1 MAAVTKD
8 IYREKGAEPEPM
20 PARKQGKVKKGLS
33 DSEILSMLAA
43 EKSVSVGFENGTE
56 LERKRRT
63 ALEYSK
69 GVMSDVPSLPNRSKA
84 VSTDIAEA
92 VETILPDLMDIFTG
106 GEDVAAFAPQSEED
120 VARAQ
125 QESDWVN
132 WTAFQKLPGFLLLYT
147 AIKDALQVDTGC
159 LYTRWQDNEVTED
172 EEVEGK
178 SAVELQM
185 ATQAGAELVEPAT
198 EAGEIDGVPVFNATL
213 RKNYD
218 KGCIKSDA
226 IDPGNLTVAQDATLD
241 VNQNVYMA
249 IRAYPRAQS
258 LLDQGFSADKVAQ
271 LPAYS
276 QKSDEQTD
284 QARDVAGETTSTIS
298 ASEGSGPEGPDG
310 KSLMRTV
317 EVHTH
322 FIRADLEGTG
332 KSQLWQIETDAEC
345 KVILHKRKVDRTGLS
360 CGTPFIVAHRFYGMS
375 LAEKLIEIQKIKTA
389 LLRLMLD
396 SGYFAMNQRVE
407 VAMDQATEHTIADL
421 MRNEPM
427 VPVRTKNGNGIKPLQ
442 AGQLGFDVG
451 MALEY
456 TSMMGELRTGIV
468 RNAQGLNPDT
478 LHDTAKGAMALM
490 TMAQKRVR
498 MIARILAETLIK
510 GWFLDIHALSRKHAT
525 RAEKI
530 QLRGKW
536 VDVNPSSFG
545 DRSDMVIEVGVGS
558 GGKEMELAAL
568 SKILEMQKEI
578 LINHGPVA
586 SWQNAYNALKRF
598 CERAGF
604 KAPELFFTDPAA
616 EKQKKEEENAK
627 RAAMGQPPIEEPPSA
642 EQMAMQAEMAKEQAK
657 TQATMQV
664 EQFRAQQDQQKTA
677 LELEKFKISLAAEQ
691 ENAAR
696 DFELQKAKLDLDA
709 QIAREKLMAETT
721 IARERLQA
729 ETGLND
735 YKEQMAAQK
744 LALENEW
751 TKIEMR
757 LSELKRVSEER
768 QAELAARETQLREQ
782 NDAAKIAA
790 DTRKAE
796 LEEMAAE
803 RQFQLDQQH
812 LALEA
817 RKLDLEAQQM
827 QAMAMRPQTDE
838 TQGARPPGNGSD
850 AMALAMMSL
859 AEAMSRKKSVI
870 RGPDGKVEGIE

>member
-159 LYTRWQDNEVTED
+159 LYTRWLDNEVTED
-172 EEVEGK
+172 EEVFGK

-185 ATQAGAELVEPAT
+185 AVQDGGAELVGPGRPA
-198 EAGEIDGVPVFNATL
+198 GVSPDGVPLFDAVL
-213 RKNYD
+213 RKTYD
-218 KGCIKSDA
+218 KGCLRSDA
-226 IDPGNLTVAQDATLD
+226 IDPTNLTVAQDATLD
-241 VNQNVYMA
+241 ISANVYMA
-249 IRAYPRAQS
+249 IRAFPRAQS
-258 LLDQGFSADKVAQ
+258 LLDQGFDADKVAQ
-271 LPAYS
+271 LGAYS
-276 QKSDEQTD
+276 QKSPDETTE
-284 QARDVAGETTSTIS
+284 QARDVAGETTSLVQ
-298 ASEGSGPEGPDG
+298 ASEGSGPAGPDG

-322 FIRADLEGTG
+322 FIRADIEQTG
-332 KSQLWQIETDAEC
+332 KSQLWQIETDSEC
-345 KVILHKRKVDRTGLS
+345 KVVLHKRKVGRTGLA
-360 CGTPFIVAHRFYGMS
+360 CGTPFIQAHRFYGMS
-375 LAEKLIEIQKIKTA
+375 IAEKLIEVQKIKTA

-407 VAMDQATEHTIADL
+407 IAMDQATEHTIADL
-421 MRNEPM
+421 MRNEPL

-451 MALEY
+451 MAMEY
-456 TSMMGELRTGIV
+456 ASTMGELRTGVV

-498 MIARILAETLIK
+498 MIARVLAETLIK

-525 RAEKI
+525 RPDKI
-530 QLRGKW
+530 RLRGKW
-536 VDVNPSSFG
+536 VDVNPSEFG
-545 DRSDMVIEVGVGS
+545 DRADMVIEVGVGA

-568 SKILEMQKEI
+568 GKILEFQKEV
-578 LINHGPVA
+578 LLNQGPTV
-586 SWQNAYNALKRF
+586 SWENNYNALKRF

-627 RAAMGQPPIEEPPSA
+627 RVAMGQPPIEEPPPPPSPDEVKA
-642 EQMAMQAEMAKEQAK
+642 KAAMEIEQAK
-657 TQATMQV
+657 AQTQAQIKQM
-664 EQFRAQQDQQKTA
+664 E
-677 LELEKFKISLAAEQ
+677 LAASEAK
-691 ENAAR
+691 AAR
-696 DFELQKAKLDLDA
+696 DYQLEVRKLEQEQML
-709 QIAREKLMAETT
+709 AREKLAAETM
-721 IARERLQA
+721 IARERLQLDG
-729 ETGLND
+729 TLND

-751 TKIEMR
+751 TKIEMQA
-757 LSELKRVSEER
+757 SEMRRQSDER
-768 QAELAARETQLREQ
+768 QAELQARETALREQ
-782 NDAAKIAA
+782 NDTAKIKA
-790 DTRKAE
+790 DARKAE
-796 LEEMAAE
+796 LEAVNAE
-803 RQFQLDQQH
+803 RNFQLEQQK
-812 LALEA
+812 LAIEA
-817 RKLDLEAQQM
+817 RKLDLEERQLMMAASRPATAEGEGSGPKPAQN
-827 QAMAMRPQTDE
+827 T
-838 TQGARPPGNGSD
+838 GSD
-850 AMALAMMSL
+850 ATAVAMMAL
-859 AEAMSRKKSVI
+859 AEAMTRKKSVV

>member
-1 MAAVTKD
+1 MAALTKD
-8 IYREKGAEPEPM
+8 IYREKGAEREPA
-20 PARKQGKVKKGLS
+20 PAKKAAKEKKPTGLS
-33 DSEILSMLAA
+33 DTAILSMLAA
-43 EKSVSVGFENGTE
+43 EKSTSIGFENGTT
-56 LERKRRT
+56 LEAKRKT
-63 ALEYSK
+63 SLEYSK
-69 GVMSDVPSLPNRSKA
+69 GQMSDVPSLANRSKA

-92 VETILPDLMDIFTG
+92 VETVLPDLMDIFTG
-106 GEDVAAFAPQSEED
+106 GEDVAAFAPSSQEDEE
-120 VARAQ
+120 RAQ
-125 QESDWVN
+125 QETDWVN

-172 EEVEGK
+172 EEVFGK

-185 ATQAGAELVEPAT
+185 AVQDGGAQLVGPGKPAGTSP
-198 EAGEIDGVPVFNATL
+198 DGVPLFDAVL

-226 IDPGNLTVAQDATLD
+226 IDPTNLTVAQDATLD
-241 VNQNVYMA
+241 VNANVYQA
-249 IRAYPRAQS
+249 IRTFPRAQA
-258 LLDQGFSADKVAQ
+258 LLDQGFAKDKVAQ

-284 QARDVAGETTSTIS
+284 QARDVAGETTATANS
-298 ASEGSGPEGPDG
+298 AEGSGPEGADG

-322 FIRADLEGTG
+322 FIRADIEGKG
-332 KSQLWQIETDAEC
+332 KSQLWQIETDEAC

-360 CGTPFIVAHRFYGMS
+360 CGTPFINAHRFYGTS
-375 LAEKLIEIQKIKTA
+375 LAEKLIEVQKIKTA

-407 VAMDQATEHTIADL
+407 IAMDQATEHTIADL
-421 MRNEPM
+421 MRNEPL

-442 AGQLGFDVG
+442 AGQLNFDVG

-456 TSMMGELRTGIV
+456 ASTMGELRTGVV

-536 VDVNPSSFG
+536 VDVNPSEFG
-545 DRSDMVIEVGVGS
+545 DRSDMVIEVGVGA

-568 SKILEMQKEI
+568 GKILEMQKEI

-616 EKQKKEEENAK
+616 EKAKKEEENAK
-627 RAAMGQPPIEEPPSA
+627 RVATGQPPIEEPPEPPSP
-642 EQMAMQAEMAKEQAK
+642 EQMKVQGELQLQEKKHADTMQLEGQKAQAK
-657 TQATMQV
+657 QASDQ
-664 EQFRAQQDQQKTA
+664 QQAALKAQQD
-677 LELEKFKISLAAEQ
+677 AAQ
-691 ENAAR
+691 ADR
-696 DFELQKAKLDLDA
+696 DFQLKQM
-709 QIAREKLMAETT
+709 QIAAD
-721 IARERLQA
+721 ERAKAAQA
-729 ETGLND
+729 DRDMVL
-735 YKEQMAAQK
+735 KREQMDREF
-744 LALENEW
+744 ALKERQMQGE
-751 TKIEMR
+751 
-757 LSELKRVSEER
+757 LELKRG
-768 QAELAARETQLREQ
+768 QLNAELQMNMAIEKMKI
-782 NDAAKIAA
+782 DAGIYAP
-790 DTRKAE
+790 KANGAGGTSE
-796 LEEMAAE
+796 VHMGG
-803 RQFQLDQQH
+803 
-812 LALEA
+812 EA
-817 RKLDLEAQQM
+817 
-827 QAMAMRPQTDE
+827 
-838 TQGARPPGNGSD
+838 GA
-850 AMALAMMSL
+850 
-859 AEAMSRKKSVI
+859 
-870 RGPDGKVEGIE
+870 